1 MLVKVL
7 GALDFLAGLIL
18 IFTIWTK
25 IPFLILISLA
35 IIFLVKA
42 GVGLLKDFASWI
54 DLIAGIIFFFLIFFP
69 IYGII
74 CLISAALLIQKGIVS
89 FL

>member
-25 IPFLILISLA
+25 IPFLILTILA
-35 IIFLVKA
+35 VIFLIKA
-42 GVGLLKDFASWI
+42 GIGLLKDFASWI
-54 DLIAGIIFFFLIFFP
+54 DLVTGIVFVLLIFFP
-69 IYGII
+69 VYGII
-74 CLISAALLIQKGIVS
+74 CLICAGLLIQKGIVS